1 MFLNKFLENKSIVIY
16 GTGNTGKEF
25 YDKYKDK
32 LNIVGCTSSEKNIDS
47 IENLTPLLYDEM
59 DKEKVLL
66 IICSIYYEEIRKNLI
81 LSGWSQ
87 NINFIRWDIFDK
99 LYRAEENEKQI
110 IVAVG
115 QCEVQEMCEV
125 LQRIKAFMQKYEVIY
140 FDERRVC
147 IQGDKFDLI
156 ENYDCCFVLEKAH
169 YFIRPSV
176 MTPKSV
182 CGFDYLQRKI
192 QKNCN
197 VIKISLF
204 IFDSYWPQDIGKER
218 QIHKYYLIKPNTKLS
233 AFVENDKI
241 ITNMLDEGQSND
253 QIKKKIMKDDF
264 FKKEEVIDNHKTS
277 LKRIRLSDKLSDIK
291 VYDYVNQN
299 YNHKKLFCDR
309 GHFNENMLREYV
321 KKILSYLGENE
332 CIKELNSLN
341 ICDIFEEINELPIY
355 PSTYKILGL
364 EWMDSD
370 SLYTMNINNKIKK
383 VTFEEYIDA
392 MLEYYSLARKIIKLC
407 YY

>member
-1 MFLNKFLENKSIVIY
+1 
-16 GTGNTGKEF
+16 
-25 YDKYKDK
+25 
-32 LNIVGCTSSEKNIDS
+32 
-47 IENLTPLLYDEM
+47 
-59 DKEKVLL
+59 
-66 IICSIYYEEIRKNLI
+66 
-81 LSGWSQ
+81 
-87 NINFIRWDIFDK
+87 
-99 LYRAEENEKQI
+99 
-110 IVAVG
+110 
-115 QCEVQEMCEV
+115 
-125 LQRIKAFMQKYEVIY
+125 
-140 FDERRVC
+140 
-147 IQGDKFDLI
+147 
-156 ENYDCCFVLEKAH
+156 
-169 YFIRPSV
+169 
-176 MTPKSV
+176 MT
-182 CGFDYLQRKI
+182 
-192 QKNCN
+192 
-197 VIKISLF
+197 
-204 IFDSYWPQDIGKER
+204 
-218 QIHKYYLIKPNTKLS
+218 KPNTKLS
-233 AFVENDKI
+233 AFVENDEI
-241 ITNMLDEGQSND
+241 ITNMLDEGHSND

-291 VYDYVNQN
+291 VYDYVDQN

-321 KKILSYLGENE
+321 KKILSYLEENE

-341 ICDIFEEINELPIY
+341 ICDIFEKINELPIY